1 MYYTFENGIKILVI
15 ICLKDKILRF
25 NRRCA
30 NSYTESLKYLI
41 REVMKL
47 SFNIVKKSILPRFV
61 YRFNGVPADI
71 PVTFLPC

>member
-1 MYYTFENGIKILVI
+1 MYYTFENGIKIPFI

-41 REVMKL
+41 REVMKVSFKLLRSLFSLNL
-47 SFNIVKKSILPRFV
+47 SIGSVE
-61 YRFNGVPADI
+61 YQ
-71 PVTFLPC
+71 VTFQ